1 MTSVAPSN
9 EPTFDPFNNVAP
21 FKHSAKPM
29 LKPPELNPSKT
40 DPFGTLSS
48 SGVGTNAS
56 DSNSSSKK
64 TFDPFDVTS
73 LSGTQPMASSGD
85 VFAANDGA
93 SASRKPVMN
102 SFNCNSNAMNGGA
115 LNFVNA
121 GMSSMTMNP
130 MSGSASQIGSATM
143 IGSMTNQ
150 GMGSSMMS
158 MGNPM
163 AMNGSATGMSMMGG
177 SMGPMMNQPSMTMGG
192 SGINPSSMNASMTS
206 GINMGQSMMGS
217 NTTMGGGMNG
227 NFNTAGMQQTLP
239 AMNMNVH
246 RTSNNSISNIGSY
259 GGGKK
264 KDAGK
269 ADPFAGLG
277 F

>member
-1 MTSVAPSN
+1 
-9 EPTFDPFNNVAP
+9 
-21 FKHSAKPM
+21 
-29 LKPPELNPSKT
+29 
-40 DPFGTLSS
+40 
-48 SGVGTNAS
+48 
-56 DSNSSSKK
+56 
-64 TFDPFDVTS
+64 
-73 LSGTQPMASSGD
+73 
-85 VFAANDGA
+85 
-93 SASRKPVMN
+93 
-102 SFNCNSNAMNGGA
+102 
-115 LNFVNA
+115 
-121 GMSSMTMNP
+121 
-130 MSGSASQIGSATM
+130 
-143 IGSMTNQ
+143 
-150 GMGSSMMS
+150 MS

-217 NTTMGGGMNG
+217 NATMGGGMNG

-259 GGGKK
+259 GGEKK